1 MAGPYLDFLATFDM
15 ADLSFEKLFSGLPL
29 LEDPGFPPTCLPSPA
44 PATSLSPFSADP
56 LNVFPQGF
64 VLGPL
69 SFYLH
74 IFSQ

>member
-15 ADLSFEKLFSGLPL
+15 ADLSFDKLFSGLPL
-29 LEDPGFPPTCLPSPA
+29 LDPGFPPTCAPPPPA
-44 PATSLSPFSADP
+44 ATSCSPFSGDP

-69 SFYLH
+69 FFYLH